1 MSELLKVLNRP
12 SQKKEQEKQ
21 VEMRDKKRGPWIV
34 RNIKWVMFSFFNT
47 VAFVFDALA
56 VTTVYQ
62 LTNGSVLLS
71 ALSILP
77 TGVPMLM
84 WEGGWLYPLADS
96 KQKAKSLWGVGLS
109 ILSAL
114 VVGGCAI
121 LATLGDD
128 TFRFWVSAFMLVWCV
143 IVVIVHG
150 ILAAL
155 YFYKDPVIQRD
166 HELQVT
172 IAENAHQSETLRETE
187 TLLRDVETMLTKEQE
202 LKARFGEGEVNRAL
216 ELLLGIDLNGD
227 GKIGG
232 RKQQTPNLQPAN
244 TFASD
249 TKAVQTADPT
259 TPPSK

>member
-1 MSELLKVLNRP
+1 MSDILNVLNRP
-12 SQKKEQEKQ
+12 SKKKEQEKQ
-21 VEMRDKKRGPWIV
+21 TEMRDKKRGPWIV
-34 RNIKWVMFSFFNT
+34 RNIKWVMFCFFNA

-62 LTNGSVLLS
+62 LTSGNILLS

-84 WEGGWLYPLADS
+84 WEGGWLYPLADK
-96 KQKAKSLWGVGLS
+96 KQKEKSLWGVVLS
-109 ILSAL
+109 IVSAL

-128 TFRFWVSAFMLVWCV
+128 NFRFWISAFMLVWCV
-143 IVVIVHG
+143 IIVIVHG
-150 ILAAL
+150 VLAAL

-187 TLLRDVETMLTKEQE
+187 ALLKDVETMLTKEQE
-202 LKARFGEGEVNRAL
+202 LKARFGDSEVNRAL

-227 GKIGG
+227 GKVGG
-232 RKQQTPNLQPAN
+232 RKQQQQTNLQPAR
-244 TFASD
+244 TFASETENP
-249 TKAVQTADPT
+249 TKQ
-259 TPPSK
+259 PSNK